1 VAVVSGMVWGEACVD
16 VYVACVVTVVKVV
29 NGEEAGSER
38 VRVGD
43 VVMEDSEMTV
53 VP

>member
-1 VAVVSGMVWGEACVD
+1 VAVVSEMVWGEACVD
-16 VYVACVVTVVKVV
+16 VYVACVVKVV
-29 NGEEAGSER
+29 EVVSGEEAGSER

-43 VVMEDSEMTV
+43 AVIEESEMTV